1 MRLPIDAHHSPRDC
15 CRPRT
20 PNHGNSP
27 ATPEMATWSL
37 NSPDPNRIEH
47 LWDVLNKSDPW
58 RLQCGSDLAPTRQ
71 SLETGPL
78 VVFCVVWHQGIGSK
92 FFFTVVGFLGGAS
105 RDWTCSHAQLDG
117 YLGNLR
123 SQVEALSFWSRSL
136 DRSGAVFV
144 VWQGALS
151 GWGAGLKDWTWP
163 ETAFGSLCH
172 EGSSVTLE
180 LLEEWKWT

>member
-1 MRLPIDAHHSPRDC
+1 MDQIWPRPVKAWKQDLW
-15 CRPRT
+15 
-20 PNHGNSP
+20 
-27 ATPEMATWSL
+27 WS
-37 NSPDPNRIEH
+37 S
-47 LWDVLNKSDPW
+47 VLSGTNASAAD
-58 RLQCGSDLAPTRQ
+58 
-71 SLETGPL
+71 
-78 VVFCVVWHQGIGSK
+78 

-151 GWGAGLKDWTWP
+151 GWGAGLKD
-163 ETAFGSLCH
+163 
-172 EGSSVTLE
+172 
-180 LLEEWKWT
+180 